1 MIEFLIGIDEVGRGP
16 IAGPVA
22 VCAFLIDSI
31 FQEEV
36 EKFSKENKLPLRDS
50 KKLTEKMRDRWYEF
64 LVKSK
69 KEGKCDFSVSLVSA
83 SDIDKHGIVPAIKK
97 ALATS
102 LKKVT
107 SDTSVKIVLDGGLK
121 APSEYT
127 NQESFIKGD
136 ELYPVI
142 SLASIVA
149 KVSRDTL
156 MKKYAKEFPEYGF
169 ENNAGYGTKSHYE
182 AIQKNGLTVLHRK
195 SFLKKLVK

>member
-1 MIEFLIGIDEVGRGP
+1 MQYVVGIDEVGRGP

-22 VCAFLIDSI
+22 VCAFLISNE
-31 FQEEV
+31 FQKEV
-36 EKFSKENKLPLRDS
+36 EKFSQENKLPLRDS

-64 LVKSK
+64 LIKSK

-97 ALATS
+97 ALVTS
-102 LKKVT
+102 LKKVAP
-107 SDTSVKIVLDGGLK
+107 DNSVKIVLDGGLK

-156 MKKYAKEFPEYGF
+156 MKKYTKEFPEYGF
-169 ENNAGYGTKSHYE
+169 ENNAGYGTKAHYE
-182 AIQKNGLTVLHRK
+182 AIQKNGLTILHRK
-195 SFLKKLVK
+195 SFLKNLVK

>member
-1 MIEFLIGIDEVGRGP
+1 MHYIVGIDEVGRGP

-22 VCAFLIDSI
+22 VCAFLLDTD
-31 FQEEV
+31 FQKEV
-36 EKFSKENKLPLRDS
+36 EAFSKENKLPLRDS
-50 KKLTEKMRDRWYEF
+50 KKLTEKMRDKWYEF

-69 KEGKCDFSVSLVSA
+69 KQRKCDFSFSLVSA
-83 SDIDKHGIVPAIKK
+83 CDIDTYGIVPAIKK
-97 ALATS
+97 ALSTS
-102 LKKVT
+102 LKKVAI
-107 SDTSVKIVLDGGLK
+107 DTSVKIVLDGGLK

-169 ENNAGYGTKSHYE
+169 ENNAGYGTKAHYE
-182 AIQKNGLTVLHRK
+182 AIQKYGLTPLHRK
-195 SFLKKLVK
+195 SFLKSLIK

>member
-1 MIEFLIGIDEVGRGP
+1 MQYIVGIDEVGRGP

-22 VCAFLIDSI
+22 VCAFLSNNN
-31 FQEEV
+31 FQKEV
-36 EKFSKENKLPLRDS
+36 EEFSKQNKLPIRDS

-69 KEGKCDFSVSLVSA
+69 KEGKCDFSISLVSA
-83 SDIDKHGIVPAIKK
+83 SDIDEYGIVPAIKK
-97 ALATS
+97 ALSTS
-102 LKKVT
+102 LKKVAI
-107 SDTSVKIVLDGGLK
+107 DTSVKIVLDGGLK

-156 MKKYAKEFPEYGF
+156 MKKYSKEFPEYGF
-169 ENNAGYGTKSHYE
+169 ENNAGYGTKTHYE
-182 AIQKNGLTVLHRK
+182 AIQKYGLTSLHRK
-195 SFLKKLVK
+195 SFLKNLVK

>member
-1 MIEFLIGIDEVGRGP
+1 MNSYIVGIDEVGRGP

-22 VCAFLIDSI
+22 VCAFLLDSI

-64 LVKSK
+64 LIKSK

-97 ALATS
+97 ALVTS
-102 LKKVT
+102 LKKVAP
-107 SDTSVKIVLDGGLK
+107 DNSVKIVLDGGLK

-156 MKKYAKEFPEYGF
+156 MKKYSKEFPEYGF
-169 ENNAGYGTKSHYE
+169 ENNAGYGTNSHYV

-195 SFLKKLVK
+195 SFLKNILK